1 MSQQRK
7 VATVVAGVDLRTGE
21 VFVGVKKSTDYGR
34 LAVCAEDITFRG
46 LGANYIKIKQ
56 FLEKI
61 EFQLAKVCTLKI
73 CE

>member
-46 LGANYIKIKQ
+46 LGANYIKIK
-56 FLEKI
+56 
-61 EFQLAKVCTLKI
+61 
-73 CE
+73 